1 MTEDEVQPPVPESVP
16 DEVLE
21 TIAPLEEA
29 DATPAPPPRER
40 LAYLGFYV
48 GQEVY
53 GLPLGQ
59 LREVARLTRL
69 RRIPGAPAGVAGLV
83 NLRGEIV
90 CAIDVRAILGL
101 SAQAPADSAFLVA
114 LRDFDDPV
122 GLIVDSIADIY
133 SIDPGEIEPTP
144 ATWSPERRACFVG
157 TIQVPVGMMGLLDV
171 HRVVRT

>member
-1 MTEDEVQPPVPESVP
+1 MADDEAQPPAPESVP
-16 DEVLE
+16 DAVLE
-21 TIAPLEEA
+21 TIEHPEEA
-29 DATPAPPPRER
+29 DAPPAPPRER
-40 LAYLGFYV
+40 LPYLGFYV

-69 RRIPGAPAGVAGLV
+69 RHIPGAPAGVAGLV

-90 CAIDVRAILGL
+90 CALDVRAILGL

-133 SIDPGEIEPTP
+133 SIDPEEIEPTP
-144 ATWSPERRACFVG
+144 TTWSPERRACFVG
-157 TIQVPVGMMGLLDV
+157 TIRVPEGMMGLLDV

>member
-1 MTEDEVQPPVPESVP
+1 MTEDEVHPPVPESVP

-69 RRIPGAPAGVAGLV
+69 RHIPGAPAGVAGLV

-101 SAQAPADSAFLVA
+101 AAQAPADSAFLVA

-144 ATWSPERRACFVG
+144 ETWSPERRACFVG

>member
-1 MTEDEVQPPVPESVP
+1 MTEDEVHPPVPESVP
-16 DEVLE
+16 DEVLA

-69 RRIPGAPAGVAGLV
+69 RHIPGAPAGVAGLV

-144 ATWSPERRACFVG
+144 ETWSPERRACFVG

>member
-1 MTEDEVQPPVPESVP
+1 MTDDEAPPPAPESVP
-16 DEVLE
+16 DAVLE
-21 TIAPLEEA
+21 AREQPEEA
-29 DATPAPPPRER
+29 EATLAPPRER
-40 LAYLGFYV
+40 LPYLGFYV

-69 RRIPGAPAGVAGLV
+69 RHIPGAPAGVAGLV

-90 CAIDVRAILGL
+90 CALDVRAILGL
-101 SAQAPADSAFLVA
+101 SAQAPAESAFLVA

-133 SIDPGEIEPTP
+133 SIDPEEIEPAP
-144 ATWSPERRACFVG
+144 ATWPPERRACFVG
-157 TIQVPVGMMGLLDV
+157 TIRVPEGMMGLLDV

>member
-1 MTEDEVQPPVPESVP
+1 MAEDEAQPPAPEPVP
-16 DEVLE
+16 DAVLE
-21 TIAPLEEA
+21 TIEHPEEA
-29 DATPAPPPRER
+29 DTTPAPPRE
-40 LAYLGFYV
+40 LQPYLGFYV
-48 GQEVY
+48 GREVY

-69 RRIPGAPAGVAGLV
+69 RHIPGAPAGVAGLV

-90 CAIDVRAILGL
+90 CALDVRAILGL

-133 SIDPGEIEPTP
+133 SIDPEEIEPAPT
-144 ATWSPERRACFVG
+144 AWSPERRACFVG
-157 TIQVPVGMMGLLDV
+157 TIRVPEGMMGLLDV
-171 HRVVRT
+171 NRVVRI

>member
-1 MTEDEVQPPVPESVP
+1 MADDQAQPPAPESVP
-16 DEVLE
+16 DAVLAAIEHPEV
-21 TIAPLEEA
+21 A
-29 DATPAPPPRER
+29 DATPAPTRGR
-40 LAYLGFYV
+40 LPYLGFYV

-69 RRIPGAPAGVAGLV
+69 RHIPGAPAGVAGLV

-90 CAIDVRAILGL
+90 CALDVRAILGL

-133 SIDPGEIEPTP
+133 SIDPEEIEPTP
-144 ATWSPERRACFVG
+144 TTWSPERRACFVG
-157 TIQVPVGMMGLLDV
+157 TIRVPEGMMGLLDV

>member
-1 MTEDEVQPPVPESVP
+1 MAEDEAKPPAPESVP
-16 DEVLE
+16 DAILE
-21 TIAPLEEA
+21 AIEHQEEA
-29 DATPAPPPRER
+29 DATPAPPRER
-40 LAYLGFYV
+40 LPYLGFYV

-69 RRIPGAPAGVAGLV
+69 RHIPGAPAGVAGLV

-101 SAQAPADSAFLVA
+101 SAQTLADSAFLVA

-133 SIDPGEIEPTP
+133 SIDPEEIEPTP
-144 ATWSPERRACFVG
+144 TTWSPERRACFVG
-157 TIQVPVGMMGLLDV
+157 TIRVPEGMMGLLDV
-171 HRVVRT
+171 QRVVRT

>member
-1 MTEDEVQPPVPESVP
+1 MTEDEVQPPVPESVT

-69 RRIPGAPAGVAGLV
+69 RHIPGAPAGVAGLV

-157 TIQVPVGMMGLLDV
+157 TIQVPIGMMGLPDV

>member
-1 MTEDEVQPPVPESVP
+1 MTEDEVQPPVPESVT

-69 RRIPGAPAGVAGLV
+69 RHIPGAPAGVAGLV

-144 ATWSPERRACFVG
+144 ETWSPERRACFVG